1 MNMSRIKRRITPAAL
16 LTIGAVL
23 TPVGSWAAPPEAE
36 PVSISVGQAQ
46 PAPVASGTVRDS
58 AGNLQAGADVVL
70 VAWPS
75 DAELASLLPGD
86 PVNIKRIGMTR
97 TDANGHYSLRP
108 DYDALKAW
116 GGSRSGPV
124 NVEIIA
130 STSDS
135 IAPYATTISFDTR
148 ARTSR
153 QIGQPTAETD
163 GVFAEAAAMASGALG
178 VDLQLQ
184 PAPESA
190 TKMND
195 GAATET
201 VGAAAA
207 PTVSCM
213 TYKQDYGPRWVRVGQ
228 LYSTASSGFTANYSY
243 STSAS
248 STLGAGYSLSG
259 AYGSFTQ
266 SGSSTSASSSS
277 VGFSA
282 LTTSGGKGYSTQ
294 FRYGLY
300 YGTGCSPSNIFYYRV
315 LPTGFVAGASTG
327 SLTVPAA
334 GYCTTFGAGSSF
346 TKTTTNAVTWS
357 DGVKISGAIGIDL
370 SAKTGYSS
378 TSKLSYSFSAAR
390 SLCGTTDYPGGSPSR
405 LVVK

>member
-1 MNMSRIKRRITPAAL
+1 M
-16 LTIGAVL
+16 
-23 TPVGSWAAPPEAE
+23 
-36 PVSISVGQAQ
+36 
-46 PAPVASGTVRDS
+46 
-58 AGNLQAGADVVL
+58 
-70 VAWPS
+70 AWPS
-75 DAELASLLPGD
+75 DTELSSLAPGD
-86 PVNIKRIGMTR
+86 PVNIKRIGLTR
-97 TDANGHYSLRP
+97 TDANGHYTLRP

-116 GGSRSGPV
+116 RGSHSGPV

-135 IAPYATTISFDTR
+135 IAPYATTISLDTR
-148 ARTSR
+148 TRTSR
-153 QIGQPTAETD
+153 QVAQPTAETD
-163 GVFAEAAAMASGALG
+163 GGFADASTTASGALA

-184 PAPESA
+184 RAPSTAPQTDNGTTA
-190 TKMND
+190 T
-195 GAATET
+195 T
-201 VGAAAA
+201 VEAAAV

-228 LYSTASSGFTANYSY
+228 LYSTATSGFTANYTY

-266 SGSSTSASSSS
+266 SGSSTSSSSSS

-327 SLTVPAA
+327 SLSVPTA

-370 SAKTGYSS
+370 SSKTGYSS
-378 TSKLSYSFSAAR
+378 TSKLSYSFSATR

>member
-1 MNMSRIKRRITPAAL
+1 
-16 LTIGAVL
+16 
-23 TPVGSWAAPPEAE
+23 
-36 PVSISVGQAQ
+36 
-46 PAPVASGTVRDS
+46 
-58 AGNLQAGADVVL
+58 
-70 VAWPS
+70 
-75 DAELASLLPGD
+75 
-86 PVNIKRIGMTR
+86 MTR

-135 IAPYATTISFDTR
+135 IAPYATTISFHTR

-195 GAATET
+195 GATTET

-282 LTTSGGKGYSTQ
+282 LTTSGGKGMERIRMVCTTARDARPAISST
-294 FRYGLY
+294 
-300 YGTGCSPSNIFYYRV
+300 TGCRPGGPLRRFDGKPHR
-315 LPTGFVAGASTG
+315 PG
-327 SLTVPAA
+327 SGILHDFWCWLLVHEDNDKCCHLV
-334 GYCTTFGAGSSF
+334 G
-346 TKTTTNAVTWS
+346 WRQ
-357 DGVKISGAIGIDL
+357 ISGAIGIDL

-378 TSKLSYSFSAAR
+378 TSNSTFFQCRPVTVRDHGL
-390 SLCGTTDYPGGSPSR
+390 PGGSPSR